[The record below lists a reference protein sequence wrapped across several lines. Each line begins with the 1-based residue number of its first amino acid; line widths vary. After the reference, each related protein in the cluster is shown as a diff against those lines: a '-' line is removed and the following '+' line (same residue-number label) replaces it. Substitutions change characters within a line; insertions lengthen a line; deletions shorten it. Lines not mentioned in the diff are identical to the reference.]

1 MGLLDKCLEEINI
14 LRVFGCK
21 TLCIKGMLVIAKEI
35 YLQFL
40 SMPSWMGK
48 EKHILRSNPLFGAD
62 FLI

>member
-1 MGLLDKCLEEINI
+1 MGLLDGCLEEINI

-21 TLCIKGMLVIAKEI
+21 MLCIKEMLVIAKEI

-48 EKHILRSNPLFGAD
+48 EKHILRSNRLFGAD